1 MSEDGIKLKAIK
13 LGLLGDSTVGKTSI
27 CQSLMNIEFTGD
39 NIITVGFEKLDTKF
53 NQPYKTKTPRLIN
66 NNIIFTL
73 TENDQKDK
81 LLRKI
86 PINCIKYYKIST
98 WYYYSI

>member
-53 NQPYKTKTPRLIN
+53 KLN
-66 NNIIFTL
+66 NGKYI
-73 TENDQKDK
+73 K
-81 LLRKI
+81 LVGYSRTRKI

-98 WYYYSI
+98 WYCYSI